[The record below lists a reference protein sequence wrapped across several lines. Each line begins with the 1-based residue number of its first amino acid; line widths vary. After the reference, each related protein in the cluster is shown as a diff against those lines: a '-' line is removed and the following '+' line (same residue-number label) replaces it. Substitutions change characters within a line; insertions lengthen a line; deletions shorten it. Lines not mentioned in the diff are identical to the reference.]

1 MRDALIWRVPLSHR
15 KPIHHLL
22 TWFVLCFFLRRVGIL
37 EVYTGHS
44 WIGRG
49 VWKSWWRFNLRK
61 FDPVTR
67 QVVVDSRINSN
78 RLSTVMLCAC
88 IEYPRY
94 SSQTYCSG
102 ILLGFMFFF
111 ACMHCL
117 PLCQCLCW
125 FLSTSKCVYTCFP
138 VCPYYCVAVHTYVHA
153 PVCIFCLLTVC
164 LCRLPV
170 IIVLIA

>member
-1 MRDALIWRVPLSHR
+1 MNALWLCCVDCFSKLYANYWKVRDALIWRVPLSHR

-49 VWKSWWRFNLRK
+49 VWKSWWSFNLRK

-67 QVVVDSRINSN
+67 KAVVDSRINSN

-88 IEYPRY
+88 IECSRY
-94 SSQTYCSG
+94 SSQTFLSYWWLTYCSG
-102 ILLGFMFFF
+102 ILLGFVFFF
-111 ACMHCL
+111 CL
-117 PLCQCLCW
+117 HALFTPVSMPVLL
-125 FLSTSKCVYTCFP
+125 FVY
-138 VCPYYCVAVHTYVHA
+138 V
-153 PVCIFCLLTVC
+153 
-164 LCRLPV
+164 
-170 IIVLIA
+170 